1 MTVTKIEEISKSR
14 CKIEIDFEFAF
25 VLYKG
30 ELRLFGIQEGEEL
43 EEKEYTRIVEEV
55 LPKRATKR
63 AMNLLKS
70 REYTTKQMVDKL
82 RLGGYPET
90 SIDYAVEYV
99 SGYHYIDDLRYA
111 ATYIRQYECS
121 KSKKRL
127 QQDLLG
133 KGISRSVVDQA
144 FAEWEAQGNTQ
155 DEQKMIEEILR
166 KKGFQ
171 KGQATEKEVRR
182 MYQMLLRKGF
192 SSEIVNKLIF
202 SDSYFV

>member
-1 MTVTKIEEISKSR
+1 MTVTRIEEISKSR
-14 CKIEIDFEFAF
+14 CKIEIDYEFAF

-30 ELRLFGIQEGEEL
+30 ELRLFGIREGEEL
-43 EEKEYTRIVEEV
+43 DEKEYARIMEEV

-82 RLGGYPET
+82 RLGGYPEA
-90 SIDYAVEYV
+90 SIDYAIEYV

-111 ATYIRQYECS
+111 VTYISQYES
-121 KSKKRL
+121 AKSRRRL

-133 KGISRSVVDQA
+133 KGISKSVLEQA

-166 KKGFQ
+166 KKGFE
-171 KGQATEKEVRR
+171 KGCATDKEVRR

-192 SSEIVNKLIF
+192 SLEIVNKLIF